1 MKLHTT
7 NSRELGGISTFRVNI
22 GPTTLISLQS
32 GHVAYVLELIH
43 FQRAFR
49 QEIRSL
55 VVSTYKAQ
63 KYIAL
68 LKSFVNPI

>member
-43 FQRAFR
+43 FQCTVG

-55 VVSTYKAQ
+55 VVGTYEAQ

-68 LKSFVNPI
+68 LEPFVKPV